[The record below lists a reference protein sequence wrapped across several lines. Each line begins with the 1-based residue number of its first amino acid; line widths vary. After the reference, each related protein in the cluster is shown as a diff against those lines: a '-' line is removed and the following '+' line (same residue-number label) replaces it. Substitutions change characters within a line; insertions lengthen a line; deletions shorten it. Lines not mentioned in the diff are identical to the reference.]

1 MKLVHEGQYH
11 LMMDSEILEKLNSD
25 SSKEKETMHQQDT
38 EEQAMM
44 AWETLDDSMIDKV
57 EEENENVNETKLRM
71 LKMMILICLVGKL
84 KFQEIIL

>member
-1 MKLVHEGQYH
+1 
-11 LMMDSEILEKLNSD
+11 
-25 SSKEKETMHQQDT
+25 MHQQDT